1 MGDFENNQNEE
12 KDQLDLDTMAIEEG
26 TKDGA
31 VLVTKEDGKEK
42 RLFDIYAGEVVEID
56 NDGTKWGIDPET
68 GERTRVVEYGDLSE
82 N

>member
-1 MGDFENNQNEE
+1 MDDFENNQKE
-12 KDQLDLDTMAIEEG
+12 KEDQQDLVTMAIEEG

-31 VLVTKEDGKEK
+31 ALVTKEDGNEK
-42 RLFDIYAGEVVEID
+42 QLFDRYAGEVVEID
-56 NDGTKWGIDPET
+56 NNGTKWGIDPET